1 MAALPVAV
9 LALGVFFWSQSAA
22 FLSQRNLIAISVQI
36 AAQMTIAIPFAMLL
50 MSGKVDLSVGSLLGL
65 CGVVAGL
72 SFESY
77 GVSGAIVIT
86 LLTGLGVGLINGF
99 LVAGLSMSPIIITLG
114 GLTFFRGLAQW
125 LSPDPLFGFP
135 ESFSALG
142 YERLGPLPVL
152 TWIMLAVLITG
163 MFVMRFTALGRHV
176 VAIGVNQRAAYLVGI
191 RVKLTGILLYGAVGV
206 ATALAALM
214 SIARIN
220 SAPSGT
226 LGVGTEL
233 TVLTAVLL
241 GGVPFAGGK
250 GSLWRVALGVW
261 LLGMLSNGLIL
272 MNVPTEMSLMI
283 TGLVLAL
290 AAGLDVLRTRKG

>member
-1 MAALPVAV
+1 MKKTSEQQGLALEWLIVAALPVAV

-114 GLTFFRGLAQW
+114 GLTFF
-125 LSPDPLFGFP
+125 S
-135 ESFSALG
+135 
-142 YERLGPLPVL
+142 
-152 TWIMLAVLITG
+152 
-163 MFVMRFTALGRHV
+163 
-176 VAIGVNQRAAYLVGI
+176 RA
-191 RVKLTGILLYGAVGV
+191 GAM
-206 ATALAALM
+206 A
-214 SIARIN
+214 
-220 SAPSGT
+220 
-226 LGVGTEL
+226 
-233 TVLTAVLL
+233 
-241 GGVPFAGGK
+241 FA
-250 GSLWRVALGVW
+250 
-261 LLGMLSNGLIL
+261 
-272 MNVPTEMSLMI
+272 
-283 TGLVLAL
+283 
-290 AAGLDVLRTRKG
+290 